1 MEGRDLTLTKRIIPC
16 LDVKEGAVVK
26 GVCFKDLRQVGDPP
40 ALAVEYQAQGADE
53 IVFLDV
59 NASVA
64 GVRTMHEAVQ
74 RTAEQLFVPLTV
86 GGGIRSFEDVR
97 TTLKVGADKTS
108 INTAAVLDPSLISR
122 CADAFGSQCVVLAID
137 AKRSGDSWEVYTHS
151 GTEPTGID
159 AVDWAKDAVDRG
171 AGEILL
177 TSMDADGTRAGYDI
191 ELTREVVRSV
201 RVPVIASGGCGS
213 VDDIVK
219 VLTEGEADAALAA
232 SIFHFG
238 QNTVADVKRALE
250 AAGVPVRWGA

>member
-1 MEGRDLTLTKRIIPC
+1 MTLTKRIIPC
-16 LDVKEGAVVK
+16 LDVKEGYVVK

-40 ALAVEYQAQGADE
+40 TLAVEYQAQGADE

-74 RTAEQLFVPLTV
+74 KTAEQLFVPLTV
-86 GGGIRSFEDVR
+86 GGGIRTFEDVR
-97 TTLKVGADKTS
+97 KTLNVGADKTS
-108 INTAAVLDPSLISR
+108 INTAAVLDPSLISK

-151 GTEPTGID
+151 GTKPTGLD
-159 AVDWAKDAVDRG
+159 AIEWAKAAVERG

-177 TSMDADGTRAGYDI
+177 TSMDSDGMKNGYDI
-191 ELTREVVRSV
+191 ELTKTVVRAV
-201 RVPVIASGGCGS
+201 RVPVIASGGCGTLDHI
-213 VDDIVK
+213 VD

-238 QNTVADVKRALE
+238 QHTVADVKRTLE
-250 AAGVPVRWGA
+250 AKGVPVRWGS